1 MRCLSYLYIKMKIY
15 IKKLEI
21 KNGYIDIDLET
32 EEGNKNIENIYITYI
47 EHNEIWGG
55 ELEK

>member
-1 MRCLSYLYIKMKIY
+1 MKIY